1 MVGLI
6 DMRDM
11 ILGFERIGI
20 FIGFVDIISTTGG
33 IIGGGSGSG
42 SGSGSFSGSLVIGRV
57 DQ

>member
-42 SGSGSFSGSLVIGRV
+42 SFSGSLVIGRV